1 MVWYS
6 KFFKILMNKSDQRFF
21 GEVLLLPYFVKYY
34 AILTHIAEG
43 VCLLLHIK
51 SCNRLKECVT
61 NS

>member
-1 MVWYS
+1 
-6 KFFKILMNKSDQRFF
+6 MNKSDQRFL